1 MGSEASDTPDFT
13 AGVPLEDI
21 PEGGVLLGLV
31 GDEAVIL
38 VRSGDEIFAVGADCT
53 HYHGPL
59 AEGLVVGDT
68 IRCPWHHACFS
79 LRSGEPLRAPAFLP
93 LPRWRVALENGKAI
107 VREKVTS
114 RERPEA
120 PAAAPE
126 SVGIIGGG
134 AAAFAAAEML
144 RRENYAG
151 TITLISAD
159 YDPPCDRPNLS
170 KDYLAG
176 HADEDWIPLQPPGFY
191 EHAKIDLVLGVPVV
205 ALDAPARRVT
215 LGDGRT
221 FTFGAI
227 LVATGADPVHLAIP
241 GADLPHVHL
250 LRTVA
255 QSRAIIAKATTSRS
269 AVVIGASFIGLEVA
283 ASLRARGLDVH
294 VVAPEAR
301 PMERILGPE
310 MGDFIRALHESHG
323 VHFHLGQT
331 VLSVDAAAAT
341 LQNGERLAADLVV
354 IGIGV
359 RPVTGFAG
367 EAGLALD
374 RGISVNEYLETSAPG
389 IYAAG
394 DVARWPD
401 PHSGDPIRVEHWV
414 VAECMG
420 QTAARNILGARER
433 FDAVPF
439 FWSQH
444 YDVVIDYVGHAER
457 WDAIEI
463 DGSLEAH
470 DCALRYKKDGKIL
483 AVATIFRDRES
494 LEAEVAME
502 RAVLSVPAA

>member
-1 MGSEASDTPDFT
+1 MGSEESGTPDFT
-13 AGVPLEDI
+13 AGVPQGDI
-21 PEGGVLLGLV
+21 PDGGVLLGLV
-31 GDEAVIL
+31 GDEAVVL
-38 VRSGDEIFAVGADCT
+38 ARSGAEIFAVGADCT

-79 LRSGEPLRAPAFLP
+79 LRSGEALRAPAFLP
-93 LPRWRVALENGKAI
+93 LPRWRVELEDGKAF
-107 VREKVTS
+107 VREKIS
-114 RERPEA
+114 GRERPEP
-120 PAAAPE
+120 PAVQPD

-134 AAAFAAAEML
+134 AAGFAAAEML

-151 TITLISAD
+151 PITLIGAD
-159 YDPPCDRPNLS
+159 FDPPCDRPNLS

-176 HADEDWIPLQPPGFY
+176 HAEEDWIPLQPPSYY
-191 EHAKIDLVLGVPVV
+191 EQAKIDLVLGVPVV

-215 LGDGRT
+215 LADGRT
-221 FTFGAI
+221 FCFGAI
-227 LVATGADPVHLAIP
+227 LLATGAEPIHLAVP
-241 GADLPHVHL
+241 GADRPHVHL
-250 LRTVA
+250 LRSLA
-255 QSRAIIAKATTSRS
+255 QSRAIVAKAVTSRS
-269 AVVIGASFIGLEVA
+269 AIVVGASFIGLEVA
-283 ASLRARGLDVH
+283 ASLRARGLEVH

-323 VHFHLGQT
+323 VQFHLGQT
-331 VLSVDAAAAT
+331 LASIEAAEVI
-341 LQNGERLAADLVV
+341 LVNGERLAGDLVV
-354 IGIGV
+354 VGIGV
-359 RPVTGFAG
+359 RPVTGLAA

-374 RGISVNEYLETSAPG
+374 RGISVNDTLETSAPG

-394 DVARWPD
+394 DAARWPD
-401 PHSGDPIRVEHWV
+401 SHSGAPIRVEHWV
-414 VAECMG
+414 VAERMG

-444 YDVVIDYVGHAER
+444 YDVVIAYVGHAER
-457 WDAIEI
+457 WDRIEI
-463 DGSLEAH
+463 DGELAAH
-470 DCALRYKKDGKIL
+470 DCTLRYVQDGKVL

-502 RAVLSVPAA
+502 QALLSVPAA